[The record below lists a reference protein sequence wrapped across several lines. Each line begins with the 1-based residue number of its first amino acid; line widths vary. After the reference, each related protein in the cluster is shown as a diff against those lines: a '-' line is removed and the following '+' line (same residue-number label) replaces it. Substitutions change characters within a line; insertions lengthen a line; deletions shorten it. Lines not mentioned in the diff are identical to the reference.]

1 MNGMTAEAKIQKA
14 HVTLM
19 SNPITA
25 LMSGIIMMGKS
36 VVLDDN
42 CPTAYTDGIDKYYG
56 REFIDNLPQEEVNF
70 LVGHENGHIL
80 LRHVTRF
87 GAQMKEDAELTN
99 ASADYVHV

>member
-42 CPTAYTDGIDKYYG
+42 WTHSFTPCNTLWCTDERRCGT
-56 REFIDNLPQEEVNF
+56 
-70 LVGHENGHIL
+70 H
-80 LRHVTRF
+80 
-87 GAQMKEDAELTN
+87 
-99 ASADYVHV
+99 